1 MCEKIHYSTVQQKPG
16 NNPTAAHQW
25 RRRWINCGNLQQSKQ
40 INVLMNQ
47 SDFVIRVKSKSQY
60 CIQPDVLYIKFKLKN
75 PPAFYSIIS
84 HIFFCFSCCGYPR
97 DYMLYLWCLKFN
109 MLVLFF
115 LPRQFKDF
123 RTLKSHYHS
132 PTYLPLLSYI
142 LILSMFLSPQNVIT
156 VVFCNQY
163 WPSLP
168 TYLCDFYSSFLSTFL
183 NFPWNNF
190 PSIWWTS
197 FNSLSF
203 ALET

>member
-40 INVLMNQ
+40 INVWMNQ

-123 RTLKSHYHS
+123 RTLKSHLS
-132 PTYLPLLSYI
+132 LSYLFTI
-142 LILSMFLSPQNVIT
+142 VVIYFNPLNVFIPTKCYYCCFLQSVLT
-156 VVFCNQY
+156 
-163 WPSLP
+163 
-168 TYLCDFYSSFLSTFL
+168 
-183 NFPWNNF
+183 
-190 PSIWWTS
+190 
-197 FNSLSF
+197 
-203 ALET
+203 